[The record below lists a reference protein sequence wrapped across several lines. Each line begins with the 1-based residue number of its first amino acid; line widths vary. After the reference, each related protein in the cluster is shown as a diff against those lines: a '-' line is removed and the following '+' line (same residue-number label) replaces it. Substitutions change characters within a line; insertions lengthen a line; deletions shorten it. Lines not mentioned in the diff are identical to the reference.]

1 MLEINVQQTVK
12 EKSNESNLTLSE
24 ADLTGG
30 TTDEGVSDY
39 YLELLSPCLAKGDDL
54 SVNGTTFTDYA
65 INFGMIGQEKQIEK
79 GKTYAI
85 RLTTGSWR
93 TVDYNFVLR
102 ATGETLKNGNA
113 PISYDDAA
121 ATAYKNVFTEYKN
134 KINDLK
140 GNVTFK
146 LICSSVDTQEII
158 KYPTAASD

>member
-12 EKSNESNLTLSE
+12 EQNNESNLILSE

-102 ATGETLKNGNA
+102 ATGETLKDEDR

-121 ATAYKNVFTEYKN
+121 AIDYKEAFIRYKD

-140 GNVTFK
+140 DNDTFK
-146 LICSSVDTQEII
+146 SICSSNETNEII
-158 KYPTAASD
+158 KNPTGASD